1 MCCGGAFY
9 SHVCAELRFS
19 GHAAI
24 WQGVLPACTSACAA
38 EAELSLPVPLPAL
51 PTWRSTSAPGV
62 RAVRLHAERW
72 CVCVTFQ
79 IKTARLKCEH
89 SPLLMGDL
97 GAGGQGHLSA

>member
-9 SHVCAELRFS
+9 SHMCAELRFS

-62 RAVRLHAERW
+62 RAVRLYAERLMHSL
-72 CVCVTFQ
+72 VC
-79 IKTARLKCEH
+79 LC
-89 SPLLMGDL
+89 DL
-97 GAGGQGHLSA
+97 SNKNSITEV